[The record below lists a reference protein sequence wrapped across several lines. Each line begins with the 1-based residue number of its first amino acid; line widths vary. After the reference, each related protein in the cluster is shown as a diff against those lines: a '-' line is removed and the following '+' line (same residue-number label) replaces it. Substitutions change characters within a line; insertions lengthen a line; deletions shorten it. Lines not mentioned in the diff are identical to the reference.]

1 MPRCH
6 RDGLAGAVLS
16 STELLSR
23 KSVNARAAH
32 AALQPGDLNPIEQ
45 VFVKPKHLIG
55 AADLRDVEAT
65 WRKLDELLDLFCTE
79 DCANCLKTQAM
90 FLYKNIMI

>member
-1 MPRCH
+1 MPVRH
-6 RDGLAGAVLS
+6 TPPYS
-16 STELLSR
+16 
-23 KSVNARAAH
+23 
-32 AALQPGDLNPIEQ
+32 PDLNPIEQ

-79 DCANCLKTQAM
+79 DCANCLENPGYVS
-90 FLYKNIMI
+90 L